1 MENTDLTCCSSTR
14 VGIVGD
20 DSWESERSE
29 IQTKP
34 GVVVL
39 SQELSMNL
47 GYSVDG
53 FGSLNGAVGGWIP
66 KQNDGK
72 VIRLVKTLS
81 KIAVRQGFNL
91 FYIGTN
97 SVQIT
102 SAYKEPRHL
111 ATLKSVRLIWQSLF
125 NVAFRE
131 DDGRNKYLYV
141 LNLQLQEGMDTRKD
155 GSVRTRNSIK
165 WSTPNVEEH
174 GEKNIRTYPSLHVG
188 ACITKINKTVNDT
201 INTIKVCHLYLK

>member
-34 GVVVL
+34 GVVIL

-72 VIRLVKTLS
+72 VIRLVKTFS

-125 NVAFRE
+125 NVAFRKAMFSNTE
-131 DDGRNKYLYV
+131 GRPWYRMYSLMIDDLMIYWV
-141 LNLQLQEGMDTRKD
+141 LSVLQL
-155 GSVRTRNSIK
+155 
-165 WSTPNVEEH
+165 
-174 GEKNIRTYPSLHVG
+174 
-188 ACITKINKTVNDT
+188 
-201 INTIKVCHLYLK
+201 